1 MWSGFTQFEIAHHY
15 SKLFMEESKS
25 SFTKKK
31 KDYTINWFF
40 KSSFNKALFNHM
52 IISFTKKDFRVDFV
66 TVDVVVVKW
75 RKKECFQCW
84 PFFQL
89 DYYITFTKNVL
100 KIVSII
106 QWNFLTD
113 SWISFRVGLTRGCEM
128 ILHSFVDVGGPFG
141 TFFSGLNIRGCGS
154 LFKLIQKTFCICGF
168 QNCKKREKVHDFQFL
183 TLFFRENT
191 TKSEF
196 RDAVCDSTK
205 FSRFISWIC

>member
-1 MWSGFTQFEIAHHY
+1 
-15 SKLFMEESKS
+15 
-25 SFTKKK
+25 
-31 KDYTINWFF
+31 
-40 KSSFNKALFNHM
+40 M

-106 QWNFLTD
+106 QWKILTD
-113 SWISFRVGLTRGCEM
+113 SWISFGVGLTWGREM

-141 TFFSGLNIRGCGS
+141 TFFRGLNIRGRSS

-168 QNCKKREKVHDFQFL
+168 QNCKKGKNAWLSIFNLIFPWKHHQKWVSWRH
-183 TLFFRENT
+183 
-191 TKSEF
+191 
-196 RDAVCDSTK
+196 VCDSTK
-205 FSRFISWIC
+205 FSRFFREFVNIRFPWNPPIYMPHQHFYVSTFLPPSELTTKIRWISK

>member
-1 MWSGFTQFEIAHHY
+1 
-15 SKLFMEESKS
+15 
-25 SFTKKK
+25 
-31 KDYTINWFF
+31 
-40 KSSFNKALFNHM
+40 M

-106 QWNFLTD
+106 QWNILTD
-113 SWISFRVGLTRGCEM
+113 SWISFRVGLTWGCEM

-168 QNCKKREKVHDFQFL
+168 QNCKKRKKCMIFNFWPYFSVKTPPKVSFVTPCVIQPSFHD
-183 TLFFRENT
+183 FFREFVNIRFPWNPPIYMPHQHFYVSTFLPPSELT
-191 TKSEF
+191 TKI
-196 RDAVCDSTK
+196 RW
-205 FSRFISWIC
+205 ISK